1 MNLIFG
7 PIFIVGVERWWWS
20 EVVMASEMS
29 LRVPSQVVQ
38 NIEGEKLRITSMVIL
53 KKNIQSISEHRTWK
67 N

>member
-1 MNLIFG
+1 
-7 PIFIVGVERWWWS
+7 
-20 EVVMASEMS
+20 MASEMS

-53 KKNIQSISEHRTWK
+53 KKNIQSISKHRTWK